1 MAKITIEAI
10 QKVFEHQHI
19 YSAEYLKKHFGCSYQ
34 CIWENL
40 KKVGYYSSFTH
51 NSKYYTLANIAEFN
65 DNDIWFHCDP
75 VIGEIGFTKQK
86 TASNLIV
93 WLINSSQ
100 TGLTERNLT
109 DIMKIRI
116 CNQLNGLVKQ
126 SKIQKVKLENKSYY
140 FSIDKNQYRQQY
152 ANLTAT
158 ESLSLDK
165 QSDSCSKE
173 QHYQHRIKRLTD
185 GRASWRKRSN
195 EKQQK
200 IREHLIR
207 IRDLETSRDKWK
219 SAAMKY
225 KSKVQQLKVEID
237 KIKKNSSM
245 PII

>member
-10 QKVFEHQHI
+10 QKVFEQKPIYCSEFLKQH
-19 YSAEYLKKHFGCSYQ
+19 FDCSYQ

-40 KKVGYYSSFTH
+40 TKVGYYSSFTH
-51 NSKYYTLANIAEFN
+51 NSKYYTLADIPEFN
-65 DNDIWFHCDP
+65 DNDIWFHSDP

-86 TASNLIV
+86 TACNLIL

-126 SKIQKVKLENKSYY
+126 SKIQKVKLDHKSYY

-158 ESLSLDK
+158 EGLSLDK
-165 QSDSCSKE
+165 QADSCSTE
-173 QHYQHRIKRLTD
+173 QHYKHRIKRLTD
-185 GRASWRKRSN
+185 GRASWRKRAN

-225 KSKVQQLKVEID
+225 KNKVQQLKVEID
-237 KIKKNSSM
+237 RIKKNSSM
-245 PII
+245 SII

>member
-65 DNDIWFHCDP
+65 DNDIWFHNDA

-116 CNQLNGLVKQ
+116 CNQLSGLVKQ
-126 SKIQKVKLENKSYY
+126 SKIQKVNIDHKSYY
-140 FSIDKNQYRQQY
+140 FSIDNNQYRQQY

-158 ESLSLDK
+158 EGLSFDQ
-165 QSDSCSKE
+165 QSDSFSKE
-173 QHYQHRIKRLTD
+173 QHYKHRIKRLTD

-207 IRDLETSRDKWK
+207 IRDLERSRDKWK
-219 SAAMKY
+219 SAARKY
-225 KSKVQQLKVEID
+225 NSKFQQLKLEID

>member
-19 YSAEYLKKHFGCSYQ
+19 YCSEYLKKHFGCSYQ

-51 NSKYYTLANIAEFN
+51 NSKYYTLANIPEFN
-65 DNDIWFHCDP
+65 DNDIWFHTDP

-86 TASNLIV
+86 TASKLIL

-109 DIMKIRI
+109 DLMKIRL

-126 SKIQKVKLENKSYY
+126 SKIQKVKIENKSYY

-158 ESLSLDK
+158 ESLALDQ

-219 SAAMKY
+219 SAAKKY

-237 KIKKNSSM
+237 KIKKNS
-245 PII
+245 

>member
-10 QKVFEHQHI
+10 QKLFEHKHI
-19 YSAEYLKKHFGCSYQ
+19 YCSEYLQKHFGCSYQ

-51 NSKYYTLANIAEFN
+51 NSKYYTLADIPEFN
-65 DNDIWFHCDP
+65 DNDIWFHNDP

-100 TGLTERNLT
+100 TGLTQRNLT

-126 SKIQKVKLENKSYY
+126 SKIQKVKIGNKSYY
-140 FSIDKNQYRQQY
+140 FSIDENQYRQQY

-158 ESLSLDK
+158 ESLSLDQ

-173 QHYQHRIKRLTD
+173 QHYKHRIKRLTD
-185 GRASWRKRSN
+185 GRESWRKRSN
-195 EKQQK
+195 EKQKK

-219 SAAMKY
+219 SAALKY
-225 KSKVQQLKVEID
+225 KSKVQQLTNEID
-237 KIKKNSSM
+237 RIKKNSSM